1 MEIRLIN
8 TKSNSH
14 GPLLS
19 DIQAQLNRMSQT
31 AQDLYTKH
39 ADGNSAIR

>member
-8 TKSNSH
+8 TKSDSH

-19 DIQAQLNRMSQT
+19 DIQAQLNRISQT

-39 ADGNSAIR
+39 VDDNTATT